1 MINYILLDGSPEV
14 ENDKK
19 DNMLVEVNGK
29 LIEVNMTED
38 EDKGQK
44 PQGVENPD
52 TELFQRGFNIF
63 MGEVNMESVK
73 QIINWIISAN
83 FAKEK
88 MHKELTLGICS
99 PGGDLNACFALLD
112 VMMGSKIPIRT
123 IGMGMIASCGLLMF
137 ITGAKGR
144 RVLTPNTSILSHQYT
159 WGSFGKEH
167 ELFATV
173 KEFDLTTSRLLSHY
187 KKCTG
192 LSEKVIR
199 EKLLPPHDVWL
210 DSKQAKKLGLCD
222 SVKEMRMT

>member
-1 MINYILLDGSPEV
+1 
-14 ENDKK
+14 
-19 DNMLVEVNGK
+19 
-29 LIEVNMTED
+29 MTD
-38 EDKGQK
+38 EEKGQK
-44 PQGVENPD
+44 PQSTEAPD
-52 TELFQRGFNIF
+52 AELFQRWFHIF
-63 MGEVNMESVK
+63 MGEVSMETMSP
-73 QIINWIISAN
+73 IINWIVASN
-83 FAKEK
+83 FTKEK
-88 MHKELTLGICS
+88 QHKELTLGICS

-137 ITGAKGR
+137 ITGTKGKR
-144 RVLTPNTSILSHQYT
+144 ILTPNTSILSHQYT

-173 KEFDLTTSRLLSHY
+173 KEFDLTTNRLLTHY

-210 DSKQAKKLGLCD
+210 DSNQAKKLGLCD
-222 SVKEMRMT
+222 KVQEMGMS